1 MSKNVLASSEQHRHV
16 VINVAPDQEE
26 VQANRGSC
34 PKPRDWS
41 EWVIL
46 PTAVFS
52 LSAGIVGA
60 VSDVVDPQNNGE
72 FFTVSCFA
80 ISGVLGLAWV
90 RVRQLWVKKSLD
102 EETRRFQGENRDLTG
117 RVTELEGLLEQRDG
131 VISKLQSDVE
141 RFQQEDGKLAEQ
153 TDRLASET
161 DGLQRVVKALP
172 DHLRQLDAESLEL
185 ASRVDQIQTKPVDE
199 EKQRKKSGSHL
210 DEIEMTLA
218 SLQQQSDLEKARHQ
232 QAMKSSEHL

>member
-117 RVTELEGLLEQRDG
+117 RVTELEGLLE
-131 VISKLQSDVE
+131 
-141 RFQQEDGKLAEQ
+141 EDGKLAEQ

-232 QAMKSSEHL
+232 QAMKSSKHL